1 MRGNSVGLSESD
13 WDAARICFRESE
25 RASGEPAV
33 ATELTP
39 VPIPALAPAPS
50 AKGTKRALGAAVAAV
65 LLASAFL
72 VVLHVDRYWGPI
84 DPVSAML
91 SDYAWTPGWWMWAAA
106 MLLTSAG
113 SAVVAA
119 VLRRREL
126 LRGPLAVVAMAGWCA
141 GLAAV
146 AVFTKDPQ
154 GNAVTLIGKVHLGAT
169 GISCVSLP
177 LAGWVVGWAQR
188 NSPRWRGYARWS
200 RILAVAAV
208 PFFLPFLIPFA
219 ANVAF
224 GQHLPTVAT
233 GLVER
238 LMAVLELGEL
248 LVLAGWAWRAAG

>member
-1 MRGNSVGLSESD
+1 MRGNSGGLSESD
-13 WDAARICFRESE
+13 GTAAGICFRESG

-33 ATELTP
+33 TTELTP
-39 VPIPALAPAPS
+39 VLVSAPS
-50 AKGTKRALGAAVAAV
+50 AKAAKRALGAAVAAV
-65 LLASAFL
+65 LLAAAFL

-113 SAVVAA
+113 SVVVAV
-119 VLRRREL
+119 VLRRRGL
-126 LRGPLAVVAMAGWCA
+126 LCGALTVVAMTAWCA

-146 AVFTKDPQ
+146 ALFTKDPQ
-154 GNAVTLIGKVHLGAT
+154 GNAVSWVGKVHLGAT

-177 LAGWVVGWAQR
+177 LAGWLVGWAHR
-188 NSPRWRGYARWS
+188 NSPDWRGYARWS
-200 RILAVAAV
+200 RILGLAAV

-238 LMAVLELGEL
+238 LMAVLELVEL
-248 LVLAGWAWRAAG
+248 LVLAGWAWRAAD

>member
-1 MRGNSVGLSESD
+1 MRGNSGGLSESD
-13 WDAARICFRESE
+13 GTAAGICFRESG

-33 ATELTP
+33 TTELTP
-39 VPIPALAPAPS
+39 VLVSAPS
-50 AKGTKRALGAAVAAV
+50 AKAAKRALGAAVAAV
-65 LLASAFL
+65 LLAAAFL

-113 SAVVAA
+113 SVVVAV
-119 VLRRREL
+119 VLRRRGL
-126 LRGPLAVVAMAGWCA
+126 LCGALTVVAMAAWCA

-146 AVFTKDPQ
+146 ALFTKDPQ
-154 GNAVTLIGKVHLGAT
+154 GNAVSWVGKVHLGAT

-177 LAGWVVGWAQR
+177 LAGWLVGWAHR
-188 NSPRWRGYARWS
+188 NSPDWRGYARWS
-200 RILAVAAV
+200 RILGLAAV

-238 LMAVLELGEL
+238 LMAVLELVEL
-248 LVLAGWAWRAAG
+248 LVLAGWAWRAAD

>member
-1 MRGNSVGLSESD
+1 M
-13 WDAARICFRESE
+13 
-25 RASGEPAV
+25 

-39 VPIPALAPAPS
+39 APVPVLAPAPS
-50 AKGTKRALGAAVAAV
+50 AKGTKRALGAAVVAV
-65 LLASAFL
+65 LVATAFL

-113 SAVVAA
+113 SVVVAV
-119 VLRRREL
+119 VLRRREVL
-126 LRGPLAVVAMAGWCA
+126 YGALTVVAMAAWCT
-141 GLAAV
+141 GLATV
-146 AVFTKDPQ
+146 ALFTKDPQ

-177 LAGWVVGWAQR
+177 LAGWLLGWAHR
-188 NSPRWRGYARWS
+188 NTPRWRGYARWS

-238 LMAVLELGEL
+238 LMAVLELVEL
-248 LVLAGWAWRAAG
+248 LVLAGWAWRAAE

>member
-1 MRGNSVGLSESD
+1 M
-13 WDAARICFRESE
+13 
-25 RASGEPAV
+25 

-39 VPIPALAPAPS
+39 APVPALAPAPS
-50 AKGTKRALGAAVAAV
+50 AKATKRALGAAVAAV
-65 LLASAFL
+65 LVAAALL

-113 SAVVAA
+113 SVAVAV
-119 VLRRREL
+119 VLRRQGL
-126 LRGPLAVVAMAGWCA
+126 LCGALTVVAMLAWCV

-146 AVFTKDPQ
+146 ALFTKDPQ
-154 GNAVTLIGKVHLGAT
+154 GNAVTWVGKVHLGAT

-177 LAGWVVGWAQR
+177 LAGWLLGWTHRKPPQ
-188 NSPRWRGYARWS
+188 WRSYARWS

-238 LMAVLELGEL
+238 LMAVLELVEL
-248 LVLAGWAWRAAG
+248 LVLAGWAWRAAE